1 MMASTRI
8 VALLAAAILAG
19 STGCVTQGSY
29 NELESNYRTMKAER
43 DSLAEYTAAL
53 EKRMEDLSAARD
65 ELSEQLVLTEVE
77 VAVLRGTYD
86 ELVGELESE
95 VASGQ
100 IVIEQMRDGIRLNV
114 SQEILFPSGSA
125 ELDERGRD
133 VISRVSQQVKDE
145 SGVIITVEGHSD
157 NVRISSSLAKRYPTN
172 WELAGARA
180 ASVVRLM
187 SENGVDPIILRAV
200 SRGPFAPV
208 DSNDTREGRAKN
220 RRIEILLRPIRG

>member
-1 MMASTRI
+1 MMASTRT
-8 VALLAAAILAG
+8 VALLAATLLVG
-19 STGCVTQGSY
+19 STACVTQGSY
-29 NELESNYRTMKAER
+29 NELESNYNTVKAER

-86 ELVGELESE
+86 ELVGELEAE
-95 VASGQ
+95 VTAGQ
-100 IVIEQMRDGIRLNV
+100 IQIEQMRDGIRLNV

-125 ELDERGRD
+125 ALDERGND

-145 SGVIITVEGHSD
+145 KGVIITVEGHSD
-157 NVRISSSLAKRYPTN
+157 NVRISSSLAQRSPTN

-187 SENGVDPIILRAV
+187 TENGVDPAILRAV

-208 DSNDTREGRAKN
+208 ASNDTREGRAQN
-220 RRIEILLRPIRG
+220 RRIEILLRPIRD